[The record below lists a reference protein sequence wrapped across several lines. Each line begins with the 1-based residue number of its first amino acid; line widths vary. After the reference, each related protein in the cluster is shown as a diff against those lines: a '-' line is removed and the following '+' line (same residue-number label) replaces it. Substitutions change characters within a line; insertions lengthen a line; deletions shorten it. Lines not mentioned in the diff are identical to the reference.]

1 MEVLKNDV
9 EIKRTH
15 THLEPVQQKGTNKN
29 DVEVK
34 GAFKQFGSNVV
45 LNGID
50 LEVKQG
56 ELLTLLGP
64 SGCGKSTTLNLIA
77 GFLDA
82 DQGEVYIKGN
92 NVTKVPP
99 YKRDLGMVFQTYS
112 LFPHMTVYENLSFGL
127 KLRKVGKAEQ
137 KKKISKA
144 LELVKMSGLENRYP
158 RELSGGQRQRVAISR
173 ALVVEPE
180 LLLLDEP
187 LSNLDA
193 KLRHELRA
201 EIKRLQKEIGV
212 TTIFVTHDQEEALS
226 MSDRVVVMNA
236 GKIEQISTPTD
247 IYNHPKTEFVFQFIG
262 KSNCFEGKVS
272 EVDKRR
278 ISVKIGDDITH
289 VDADNIMG
297 NDSNLKDGDEVKMYI
312 RPEKVQI
319 VPAVETALS
328 LFDYHKAKISQIN
341 YLGTSWEINVLLQ
354 GKSVQV
360 LTSSFNSSWQN
371 GSEVYIGWSPSEV
384 MLVKK

>member
-1 MEVLKNDV
+1 MSAIQIDV
-9 EIKRTH
+9 EIK
-15 THLEPVQQKGTNKN
+15 
-29 DVEVK
+29 
-34 GAFKQFGSNVV
+34 GATKQFGSNVV

-50 LEVKQG
+50 LQVKQG

-64 SGCGKSTTLNLIA
+64 SGCGKTTTLNLIA

-82 DQGEVYIKGN
+82 DQGDVYIKGKKVN
-92 NVTKVPP
+92 KVPP

-127 KLRKVGKAEQ
+127 KLRKVAKADQ
-137 KKKISKA
+137 KKKIERA
-144 LELVKMSGLENRYP
+144 LELVKMSGLEHRYP

-236 GKIEQISTPTD
+236 GKIEQISSPTS
-247 IYNHPKTEFVFQFIG
+247 IYNHPESEFVFQFIG
-262 KSNCFEGKVS
+262 KSNSFVGKVV
-272 EVDKRR
+272 EMNNDK
-278 ISVKIGDDITH
+278 ISVQVGKELIYVKSG
-289 VDADNIMG
+289 NMMG
-297 NDSNLKDGDEVKMYI
+297 EDRSLAAGDEVKLYI
-312 RPEKVQI
+312 RPEKVNI
-319 VPAVETALS
+319 SSNGDEFGL
-328 LFDYHKAKISQIN
+328 HKAKINQIN
-341 YLGTSWEINVLLQ
+341 YLGTSWEIDVSLL
-354 GKSVQV
+354 GESVQV
-360 LTSSFNSSWQN
+360 LTNSFDSSWQS
-371 GSEVYIGWSPSEV
+371 GSEVYVGWNPSDM
-384 MLVKK
+384 MLIKK

>member
-297 NDSNLKDGDEVKMYI
+297 NDSNLKAGDEVKMYI

-319 VPAVETALS
+319 VPVEETALS

>member
-1 MEVLKNDV
+1 MEVLKKDVEINRQHLEAVQGGGSNKNDV
-9 EIKRTH
+9 EI
-15 THLEPVQQKGTNKN
+15 
-29 DVEVK
+29 K
-34 GAFKQFGSNVV
+34 GAFKQFGANVV

-77 GFLDA
+77 GFLDP
-82 DQGEVYIKGN
+82 DRGEVHIKGN

-236 GKIEQISTPTD
+236 GKIEQISTPTE

-262 KSNCFEGKVS
+262 KSNCFEGNVS
-272 EVDKRR
+272 AVDKRKVA
-278 ISVKIGDDITH
+278 VKIGSDITH
-289 VDADNIMG
+289 VDTNNVMG
-297 NDSNLKDGDEVKMYI
+297 NEIDLKTGDEVKLYI
-312 RPEKVQI
+312 RPEKLQI
-319 VPAVETALS
+319 VS
-328 LFDYHKAKISQIN
+328 LDEKSSSPLDFHRAKISQMN

-354 GKSVQV
+354 GKSIQV
-360 LTSSFNSSWQN
+360 LTSAFDSSWQN
-371 GSEVYIGWSPSEV
+371 GSEVLIGWSPSEV

>member
-1 MEVLKNDV
+1 MEVLKKDVEMNRQPLEAVQGFGSNKNDV
-9 EIKRTH
+9 EI
-15 THLEPVQQKGTNKN
+15 
-29 DVEVK
+29 K
-34 GAFKQFGSNVV
+34 GAFKQFGANVV

-82 DQGEVYIKGN
+82 DRGEVHIKGN

-127 KLRKVGKAEQ
+127 KLRKVSKAEQ

-236 GKIEQISTPTD
+236 GKIEQISTPTE

-262 KSNCFEGKVS
+262 KSNCFEGNVS
-272 EVDKRR
+272 AVDKRKV
-278 ISVKIGDDITH
+278 SVKIGPDITH
-289 VDADNIMG
+289 VDANNIMG
-297 NDSNLKDGDEVKMYI
+297 NDSDLKTGDEVKLYI
-312 RPEKVQI
+312 RPEKLQI
-319 VPAVETALS
+319 VS
-328 LFDYHKAKISQIN
+328 LDEKSTSPLDFQQAKISQIN
-341 YLGTSWEINVLLQ
+341 YLGTSWEINVLLH
-354 GKSVQV
+354 GKSIQV
-360 LTSSFNSSWQN
+360 LTSAFDSSWQN
-371 GSEVYIGWSPSEV
+371 GSEVLIGWSPSEV

>member
-1 MEVLKNDV
+1 MEVLKKDVEINRQHLEAVQGVGSNKNDV
-9 EIKRTH
+9 EI
-15 THLEPVQQKGTNKN
+15 
-29 DVEVK
+29 K
-34 GAFKQFGSNVV
+34 GAFKQFGANVV

-77 GFLDA
+77 GFLDP
-82 DQGEVYIKGN
+82 DRGEVHIKGN

-236 GKIEQISTPTD
+236 GKIEQISTPTE

-262 KSNCFEGKVS
+262 KSNCFEGNVS
-272 EVDKRR
+272 AIDKRKVA
-278 ISVKIGDDITH
+278 VKIGSDITH
-289 VDADNIMG
+289 VDTNNVMG
-297 NDSNLKDGDEVKMYI
+297 NESDLKTGEEVKLYI
-312 RPEKVQI
+312 RPEKLQI
-319 VPAVETALS
+319 VS
-328 LFDYHKAKISQIN
+328 LDEKSSSPLDFHRAKISQMN

-354 GKSVQV
+354 GKSIQV
-360 LTSSFNSSWQN
+360 LTSAFDSSWQN
-371 GSEVYIGWSPSEV
+371 GSEVLIGWSPSEV

>member
-1 MEVLKNDV
+1 MEVLKKDVEINRQHLEAVQGVGSNKNDV
-9 EIKRTH
+9 EI
-15 THLEPVQQKGTNKN
+15 
-29 DVEVK
+29 K
-34 GAFKQFGSNVV
+34 GAFKQFGANVV

-77 GFLDA
+77 GFLDP
-82 DQGEVYIKGN
+82 DRGEVHIKGN

-236 GKIEQISTPTD
+236 GKIEQISTPTE

-262 KSNCFEGKVS
+262 KSNCFEGNVSAIDMRKVA
-272 EVDKRR
+272 
-278 ISVKIGDDITH
+278 VKIGSDITH
-289 VDADNIMG
+289 VDTNNVMG
-297 NDSNLKDGDEVKMYI
+297 NASDLKTGDEVKLYI
-312 RPEKVQI
+312 RPEKLQI
-319 VPAVETALS
+319 VS
-328 LFDYHKAKISQIN
+328 LDEKSSSPMDFHRAKISQMN

-354 GKSVQV
+354 GKSIQV
-360 LTSSFNSSWQN
+360 LTSAFDSSWQN
-371 GSEVYIGWSPSEV
+371 GSEVLIGWSPSEV

>member
-1 MEVLKNDV
+1 MEVLKKDVEINRQHLEAVQGVGSNKNDV
-9 EIKRTH
+9 EI
-15 THLEPVQQKGTNKN
+15 
-29 DVEVK
+29 K
-34 GAFKQFGSNVV
+34 GAFKQFGANVV

-82 DQGEVYIKGN
+82 DRGEVHIKGN

-236 GKIEQISTPTD
+236 GKIEQISTPTE

-262 KSNCFEGKVS
+262 KSNCFEGNVSAIEKRKVA
-272 EVDKRR
+272 
-278 ISVKIGDDITH
+278 VKIGSDITH
-289 VDADNIMG
+289 VDTNNVMG
-297 NDSNLKDGDEVKMYI
+297 NASDLKTGDEVKLYI
-312 RPEKVQI
+312 RPEKLQI
-319 VPAVETALS
+319 VS
-328 LFDYHKAKISQIN
+328 LDEKSSSPLDFHRAKISQMN

-354 GKSVQV
+354 GKSIQV
-360 LTSSFNSSWQN
+360 LTSAFDSSWQN
-371 GSEVYIGWSPSEV
+371 GSEVLIGWSPSEV

>member
-1 MEVLKNDV
+1 MEVLKKDVEINRQHLEAVQGVGSNKNDV
-9 EIKRTH
+9 EI
-15 THLEPVQQKGTNKN
+15 
-29 DVEVK
+29 K
-34 GAFKQFGSNVV
+34 GAFKQFGANVV

-77 GFLDA
+77 GFLDP
-82 DQGEVYIKGN
+82 DRGEVHIKGN

-236 GKIEQISTPTD
+236 GKIEQISTPTK

-262 KSNCFEGKVS
+262 KSNCFEGNVS
-272 EVDKRR
+272 SVDKRKVA
-278 ISVKIGDDITH
+278 VKIGSDITH
-289 VDADNIMG
+289 VDTNNVMG
-297 NDSNLKDGDEVKMYI
+297 NESDLKTGDEVKLYI
-312 RPEKVQI
+312 RPEKLQI
-319 VPAVETALS
+319 VS
-328 LFDYHKAKISQIN
+328 LDEKSSSPLDFHRAKISQMN

-354 GKSVQV
+354 GKSIQV
-360 LTSSFNSSWQN
+360 LTSAIDSSWQN
-371 GSEVYIGWSPSEV
+371 GSEVLIGWSPSEV